1 MIRSAMFSSTL
12 QNYNAWPAGLCAH
25 PLQ

>member
-1 MIRSAMFSSTL
+1 MIRSVAFSFTL

>member
-1 MIRSAMFSSTL
+1 MFSFRL

>member
-1 MIRSAMFSSTL
+1 MIQSDMFSFKF